1 MVGLFGNRSGRVMG
15 ANMDPKEIAKRL
27 AEELSQK
34 SQDEQEAE
42 RAIREVSEA
51 TINDVII
58 FIDELDKCMRSKKV
72 GSVAKSYSVN
82 MPDRMLEVELR
93 VLSLGREK
101 LLRFGVQKAKIF
113 VALKG
118 ENTKLQPSGPVYTQK
133 QVIDWISKQVM
144 G

>member
-1 MVGLFGNRSGRVMG
+1 
-15 ANMDPKEIAKRL
+15 MDPKEIAKRL

-34 SQDEQEAE
+34 SQDEEEVE
-42 RAIREVSEA
+42 RAIREMSEA
-51 TINDVII
+51 VIKDVII
-58 FIDELDKCMRSKKV
+58 FIDELDKWMKLKNI
-72 GSVAKSYSVN
+72 GSVERFYRVN
-82 MPDRMLEVELR
+82 VPDRMLEIELR
-93 VLSLGREK
+93 ILSLGREK
-101 LLRFGVQKAKIF
+101 SLRFGVQKTKIF